1 MVFAQSE
8 SVVRALD
15 RARQLTNPN
24 SSMSN
29 QAIIGAQT
37 EANAAAVTP
46 VEAGAFGSFAS
57 NVALTIVT
65 RLLMLVG
72 VVGSSVI
79 VARWLGPEGLGSLA
93 VLNTTIVLALTIGSL
108 GLTSANTYFIAKDR
122 KTLAPVWA
130 NAIVFAIFGG
140 TLVAVAV
147 VALAKLD
154 LQLFNGVS
162 VDLILI
168 AALSI
173 PFQFLLSLGL
183 NVLLAMDRIRQLNL
197 LDAMAP
203 AFALFNAIVVLVI
216 LHSNLR
222 VLVSFNTA
230 ATVVLSAGM
239 LWAIARLVARLK
251 AGAAFRPDGQLFKDA
266 ISYGLRFCIPL
277 IAAILIFRVDLLI
290 VNHFRGAAQAGVYAV
305 ASQVANLLTMLP
317 GVIAMLL
324 FPRVASYQDPHGVF
338 ATRVTRHVSFVML
351 IMCASAAAS
360 SFLLP
365 LIYGAR
371 FADATIQLL
380 ILLPGVCLIGI
391 ESVLVQHFTG
401 TGLPVAIPV
410 FWLVT
415 LAVNLGLNLALVPVF
430 GARGAAVTSTLS
442 YTLIFVLVAVYFW
455 LKTGHRPV
463 EIFLLRGDELRDL
476 FGKLHHVVFST

>member
-1 MVFAQSE
+1 M
-8 SVVRALD
+8 
-15 RARQLTNPN
+15 T
-24 SSMSN
+24 
-29 QAIIGAQT
+29 IG
-37 EANAAAVTP
+37 
-46 VEAGAFGSFAS
+46 
-57 NVALTIVT
+57 T

-79 VARWLGPEGLGSLA
+79 VARWLGPEGLGALA
-93 VLNTTIVLALTIGSL
+93 VLNTTIVLALSIGSL

-130 NAIVFAIFGG
+130 NAIVFALVGG
-140 TLVAVAV
+140 TLVAFAV
-147 VALAKLD
+147 VALAKINPS
-154 LQLFNGVS
+154 LFGGVS
-162 VDLILI
+162 ADLILI

-173 PFQFLLSLGL
+173 PFQLLLSLGL

-216 LHSNLR
+216 LRSNLK
-222 VLVSFNTA
+222 VLVAFNTA

-251 AGAAFRPDGQLFKDA
+251 EGATFRPDGRLFKGA

-277 IAAILIFRVDLLI
+277 MAAILIFRVDLLI
-290 VNHFRGAAQAGVYAV
+290 VNHFRGAAEAGVYAV

-324 FPRVASYQDPHGVF
+324 FPRVASYQDPRGEF
-338 ATRVTRHVSFVML
+338 AIQVTRHVSFVML
-351 IMCASAAAS
+351 IMCAAAAAG

-365 LIYGAR
+365 LIYGVR
-371 FADATIQLL
+371 FADATVQLL

-401 TGLPVAIPV
+401 TGLPAAIPI
-410 FWLVT
+410 FWLIT
-415 LAVNLGLNLALVPVF
+415 LAISLGLNFALVPVF
-430 GARGAAVTSTLS
+430 GARGAAVTSTIS
-442 YTLIFVLVAVYFW
+442 YALIFVLVAVYFCM
-455 LKTGHRPV
+455 KTGRRPV
-463 EIFLLRGDELRDL
+463 EIFLLRSRELRNL
-476 FGKLHHVVFST
+476 LVQVRLASPTKAPE